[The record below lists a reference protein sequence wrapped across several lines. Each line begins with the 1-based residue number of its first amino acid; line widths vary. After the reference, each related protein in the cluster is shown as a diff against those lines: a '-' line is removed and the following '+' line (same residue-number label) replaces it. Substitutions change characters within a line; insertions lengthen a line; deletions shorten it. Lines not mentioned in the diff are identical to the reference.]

1 MARNGISGARA
12 RLTIDGT
19 ADFGWATNVSMTE
32 NTSLQRVDVLGNI
45 DSQEIV
51 PTGRTVTVQCGTVR
65 IIEESLADLGVA
77 PRGGTVE
84 VVSSNAFSI
93 DIYDPITDAFLA
105 RVSGCRLENQTLR
118 LDRGGIMM
126 QDASFQGIRLFDQ
139 TGI

>member
-1 MARNGISGARA
+1 MARNAISGARA
-12 RLTIDGT
+12 RLTINGT
-19 ADFGWATNVSMTE
+19 DYFGWATNVSMTE
-32 NTSLQRVDVLGNI
+32 NTSLQRVDVLGDI

-51 PTGRTVTVQCGTVR
+51 PTGRSVSVQCGSVR

-77 PRGGTVE
+77 PRGSTAE
-84 VVSSNAFSI
+84 VVTKVPFSI
-93 DIYDPITDAFLA
+93 DIFDPITDVFMA